1 MLITKITIGFFFIWF
16 IIMSSYCSELMS
28 CNLQKYIRK
37 NNWVKHIMIFLSIYI
52 FTFVLDWYSLEQLVV
67 EKYKDIKQ
75 KFKNKTITDNYL
87 FQSLIYTLIIY
98 VIFLLST
105 KNEGIYLFTFII
117 GVLFLTFAI
126 IITKSLNAKIFTLM
140 INKGYFITAETKAN
154 LISKYPDD
162 AEDINKI
169 AKITNIIL
177 GLFLILL
184 IILIIGTYKYYLR
197 QYSDHHKNWSW
208 FTFWIGN
215 HIC

>member
-1 MLITKITIGFFFIWF
+1 
-16 IIMSSYCSELMS
+16 MSSYCSELMS
-28 CNLQKYIRK
+28 CDLQKYIRQ
-37 NNWVKHIMIFLSIYI
+37 NNWVKHTMIFLSIYI
-52 FTFVLDWYSLEQLVV
+52 FTFILDWYSLEQLVV

-75 KFKNKTITDNYL
+75 TFKNKTIIDNYL

-117 GVLFLTFAI
+117 GVLLLTFAI
-126 IITKSLNAKIFTLM
+126 IITKSLNAKIFTVM
-140 INKGYFITAETKAN
+140 INKGYFITPETKSN

-162 AEDINKI
+162 VEDINKI

-197 QYSDHHKNWSW
+197 QYSDHRKNWSW
-208 FTFWIGN
+208 ITFWVGN